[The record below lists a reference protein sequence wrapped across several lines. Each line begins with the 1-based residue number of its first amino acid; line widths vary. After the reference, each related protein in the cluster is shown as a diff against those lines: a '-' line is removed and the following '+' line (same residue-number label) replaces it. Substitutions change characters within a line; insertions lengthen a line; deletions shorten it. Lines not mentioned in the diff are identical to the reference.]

1 MLTEIKRTARTA
13 GEAYRI
19 IAGGAALGGT
29 SDTTLKGAWELPNG
43 TEIDGASLARIT
55 KSPRPGTARTS
66 CEPSPFTR
74 IAESRSPSPCAPKRR
89 AEKGA
94 TKMTRKATAT
104 KLNNYARG
112 QEIRYLVHNAA
123 GQAWDGEN
131 FLRALPLYEDS
142 RIEITI
148 TLRP

>member
-55 KSPRPGTARTS
+55 KSPQGS
-66 CEPSPFTR
+66 SQVE
-74 IAESRSPSPCAPKRR
+74 
-89 AEKGA
+89 
-94 TKMTRKATAT
+94 
-104 KLNNYARG
+104 
-112 QEIRYLVHNAA
+112 
-123 GQAWDGEN
+123 AWDGEN

-142 RIEITI
+142 RIENTI

>member
-55 KSPRPGTARTS
+55 KSPQGSSQGLGRRELPA
-66 CEPSPFTR
+66 SP
-74 IAESRSPSPCAPKRR
+74 PP
-89 AEKGA
+89 
-94 TKMTRKATAT
+94 
-104 KLNNYARG
+104 LRG
-112 QEIRYLVHNAA
+112 
-123 GQAWDGEN
+123 
-131 FLRALPLYEDS
+131 
-142 RIEITI
+142 
-148 TLRP
+148 